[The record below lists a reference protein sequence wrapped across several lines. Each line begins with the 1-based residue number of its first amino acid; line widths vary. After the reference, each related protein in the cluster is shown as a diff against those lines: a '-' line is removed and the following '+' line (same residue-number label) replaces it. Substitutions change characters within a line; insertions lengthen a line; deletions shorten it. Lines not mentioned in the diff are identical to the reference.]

1 MRKGDG
7 KTYKAYRFRLYP
19 SAEQEILMAKTFGC
33 CRFLYNRML
42 ADKKEE
48 YQKTGKMLRNTP
60 AQYKEEYEWLKE
72 ADSLAL
78 AHTQLHLET
87 AYRNFFRDPKTGF
100 PKFKAKH
107 HSPDSY
113 TTNVVNGNIA
123 LNGRR
128 LRLPKM
134 GSVRI
139 IVHREIPSEGR
150 LKSVTVTREPSGKF
164 YASLLYEMPVCE
176 NQTGGVIRADRV
188 LGVDFAM
195 ADLAVFS
202 DGTRAGYPR
211 YYRQGEEKLAREQ
224 RKLSRCVRG
233 SRNYAKQKKKVARC
247 HEKIRNRRLDFQH
260 KLSRKIADEW
270 DAVCVE
276 DLDMKAMS
284 RALHFGKSTSDNANG
299 QFRTL
304 LERKLIAEGKAFVR
318 IDRFYPSSKRCSR
331 CGKIKKELPLSER
344 TYICECGLTEDRD
357 INAAINIR
365 EEGKRILGL
374 VG

>member
-60 AQYKEEYEWLKE
+60 AQYKKEYEWLKE

-78 AHTQLHLET
+78 ANTQLHLET

-113 TTNVVNGNIA
+113 TTNVVNGNIV

-176 NQTGGVIRADRV
+176 NQTAGVIRAEKV

-211 YYRQGEEKLAREQ
+211 YYRQGEENTRNKRRRWRDVTKRSGTGDWIFSISSAER
-224 RKLSRCVRG
+224 SRTSG
-233 SRNYAKQKKKVARC
+233 MRC
-247 HEKIRNRRLDFQH
+247 AWKT
-260 KLSRKIADEW
+260 
-270 DAVCVE
+270 
-276 DLDMKAMS
+276 
-284 RALHFGKSTSDNANG
+284 ST
-299 QFRTL
+299 
-304 LERKLIAEGKAFVR
+304 
-318 IDRFYPSSKRCSR
+318 
-331 CGKIKKELPLSER
+331 
-344 TYICECGLTEDRD
+344 
-357 INAAINIR
+357 
-365 EEGKRILGL
+365 
-374 VG
+374 

>member
-78 AHTQLHLET
+78 ANTQLHLET
-87 AYRNFFRDPKTGF
+87 AYRNFFRDPKIGF

-113 TTNVVNGNIA
+113 TTNVVNGNIV

-224 RKLSRCVRG
+224 RKLSRCVQQKDRG
-233 SRNYAKQKKKVARC
+233 RVGCGVRGRPRHESDEPCSAFRKKHVGQCQRTIQNTSR
-247 HEKIRNRRLDFQH
+247 EKAGYR
-260 KLSRKIADEW
+260 
-270 DAVCVE
+270 
-276 DLDMKAMS
+276 
-284 RALHFGKSTSDNANG
+284 GKSVCAHRQILPVEQEMQPLRED
-299 QFRTL
+299 Q
-304 LERKLIAEGKAFVR
+304 EG
-318 IDRFYPSSKRCSR
+318 
-331 CGKIKKELPLSER
+331 
-344 TYICECGLTEDRD
+344 
-357 INAAINIR
+357 AAV
-365 EEGKRILGL
+365 
-374 VG
+374 VGTDLCM